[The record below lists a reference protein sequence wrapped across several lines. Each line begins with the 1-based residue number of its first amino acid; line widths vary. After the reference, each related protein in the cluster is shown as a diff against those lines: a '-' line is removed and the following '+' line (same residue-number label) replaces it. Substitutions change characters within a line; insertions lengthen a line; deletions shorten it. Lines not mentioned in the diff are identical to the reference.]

1 MNGGAPLRIG
11 SRKSALARTQAEW
24 IARRVDGCTALVWI
38 TSSGDVD
45 RSTPLAGFGGTG
57 VFIAEL
63 HKALFDDR
71 IDIAVHSL
79 KDLPAAEEAG
89 IQLACVPAREDTHDA
104 LVARDGLTFEQLPS
118 GARVGTGSPRRVA
131 QLKRAR
137 PDLEF
142 VGIRGNVP
150 TRIDKVRG
158 GEIDAVVLALAGLR
172 RLGREGDVSDVLP
185 LELCV
190 PAAGQGALGLTMREN
205 HTHAAERVAPL
216 RDVSAAACTTAE
228 RAALHALGAGCH
240 TPVGAHAVIEEG
252 ALRLHV
258 RLCSTDGTRCLEV
271 HASGTLADAAGVG
284 RAAADDL
291 LGQGAGA
298 ILEDEA

>member
-1 MNGGAPLRIG
+1 MTGGGPLRIG

-24 IARRVDGCTALVWI
+24 VARRVAGCPALVWI
-38 TSSGDVD
+38 ESSGDVD
-45 RSTPLAGFGGTG
+45 RSTPLTGFGGTG
-57 VFIAEL
+57 VFTVEL

-89 IQLACVPAREDTHDA
+89 IQLACVPAREDTRDA
-104 LVARDGLTFEQLPS
+104 LVARDGLSFADLPP

-150 TRIDKVRG
+150 TRIEKVHS
-158 GEIDAVVLALAGLR
+158 GEVDAVVLALAGLR
-172 RLGREGDVSDVLP
+172 RLGRDTDVTDILP
-185 LELCV
+185 LDLCV

-205 HTHAAERVAPL
+205 DTHASDGVASL
-216 RDVSAAACTTAE
+216 RDVTAAARTTAE
-228 RAALHALGAGCH
+228 RTALHALGAGCH
-240 TPVGAHAVIEEG
+240 APVGSHAVVEQG
-252 ALRLHV
+252 TVKLHV
-258 RLCSTDGTRCLEV
+258 RLCALDGSTCLDARVEG
-271 HASGTLADAAGVG
+271 ALAEAAELGH
-284 RAAADDL
+284 RAAEDL
-291 LGQGAGA
+291 LAQGGGPLLEEGA
-298 ILEDEA
+298 

>member
-1 MNGGAPLRIG
+1 MTSGPPLRIG

-24 IARRVDGCTALVWI
+24 VARRVTGCTALVWI
-38 TSSGDVD
+38 ESSGDVD
-45 RSTPLAGFGGTG
+45 RSTPLSGFGGTG
-57 VFIAEL
+57 VFTAEL

-104 LVARDGLTFEQLPS
+104 LIARDGLTFERLPA

-137 PDLEF
+137 PDLTF

-150 TRIDKVRG
+150 TRITKVHE

-172 RLGREGDVSDVLP
+172 RLGREGEVTEVLSHA
-185 LELCV
+185 LCV

-205 HTHAAERVAPL
+205 HAHAADGVAAL
-216 RDVSAAACTTAE
+216 RDVSAAARTTAE
-228 RAALHALGAGCH
+228 RTALHALGAGCH
-240 TPVGAHAVIEEG
+240 TPVGAHAVIEDG
-252 ALRLHV
+252 TVRLHV
-258 RLCSTDGTRCLEV
+258 RLCSVDGTQCLET
-271 HASGTLADAAGVG
+271 HATGALADAAGIG
-284 RAAADDL
+284 RRAADDL

-298 ILEDEA
+298 ILGSEA